1 MFTALLKDS
10 KRISIEDAVPGEEY
24 LCPVCGN
31 PVVVKAV
38 KSDNVRTHFAHK
50 RNTYCLDDW
59 KHDMSDWH
67 FEWQSKFPIESR
79 EIVVEKDGVVH
90 RADILINDTVIEF
103 QHSYISGEEFEVRN
117 SFYKNCGYRVIW
129 LFDAADKM
137 KIDDCF
143 GLVWKRKTTL
153 FSSMKT
159 PIDGLFIQNYLPK
172 KEDLLWVSRFDS
184 KELHHWKTVDPI
196 MPENFLKEYGGI
208 QDENVL
214 SIKAIFEKTQEKI
227 NECNRMNRELAE
239 QQRRYAANA
248 AFNQLLR
255 GRNNRRGHF

>member
-1 MFTALLKDS
+1 MFTALTKDNN
-10 KRISIEDAVPGEEY
+10 RISIEDAIPGEEY
-24 LCPVCGN
+24 CCPVCGN
-31 PVVVKAV
+31 PVVVKAA

-50 RNTYCLDDW
+50 RNTLCLDDW

-103 QHSYISGEEFEVRN
+103 QHSPISGEEFEERN
-117 SFYKNCGYRVIW
+117 SFYKSCGYRVVW

-153 FSSMKT
+153 FSGMKT
-159 PIDGLFIQNYLPK
+159 PIDGLFIQNYLPE
-172 KEDLLWVSRFDS
+172 KEDLLCVSQFDS
-184 KELHHWKTVDPI
+184 KDVSYRRTVYPI
-196 MPENFLKEYGGI
+196 LPENFLKEFGAI
-208 QDENVL
+208 QDENAQ
-214 SIKAIFEKTQEKI
+214 SIQTIFEKTKEQI
-227 NECNRMNRELAE
+227 NAYNQLIE
-239 QQRRYAANA
+239 QQRRAAANA
-248 AFNQLLR
+248 AFNQLSR
-255 GRNNRRGHF
+255 RNIRRRGHF